1 MALSKK
7 TSVLV
12 FGSTAAAITGIAA
25 VVAIARWRRTLS
37 ESHVATRLRDVQE
50 VLTDC
55 YRKISEIEDHLPD
68 LLQSSA
74 DASPRPKSRR
84 VTNSRRA
91 VGA

>member
-1 MALSKK
+1 MASSKK

-12 FGSTAAAITGIAA
+12 WGSTAAAVAGIVA

-37 ESHVATRLRDVQE
+37 DSRVATRLRDVQE

-55 YRKISEIEDHLPD
+55 YRKISEIEDHIPD
-68 LLQSSA
+68 LLSA
-74 DASPRPKSRR
+74 NVASPTKSKPRR
-84 VTNSRRA
+84 MTNNRRA

>member
-12 FGSTAAAITGIAA
+12 WGSTAAAVAGIAA
-25 VVAIARWRRTLS
+25 VITIARWRRTLS
-37 ESHVATRLRDVQE
+37 ESRVATRLRDVQD

-68 LLQSSA
+68 LLQQSMV
-74 DASPRPKSRR
+74 SPSLPKSRR
-84 VTNSRRA
+84 MTNSRRT